1 MRRWQ
6 PSHWPLALQLAVAFA
21 VVTALALGG
30 SGVLLLGQSTARM
43 LEERAATLLA
53 WGQAAA
59 GLAAENL
66 PAETPAGALT
76 LALYRFHQQSGIRPV
91 VVDRGGQVV
100 ADISDQSPLLG
111 TKLTHPEVAS
121 ALGGQPQTGTRRL
134 AGGEWVMYGGVPV
147 VRGGE
152 QVGAVLVSADMA
164 AVREAQRALLRQ
176 LLLVAGVMEVLAVLL
191 GVLLA
196 RQLSRPLVRLR
207 AAVLRLA
214 GGRLDT
220 RVEPAGSRELLD
232 LGEGFNRMSAELG
245 RLDQQRRAFVADAS
259 HELRTPV
266 ASIRA
271 LADALLTDR
280 RGDIAVYKEHL
291 ADIVQ
296 ECDRAGRL
304 VSRLLELARLD
315 MRSDA
320 RGQAAPAATAE
331 PLDLRQVAEEVVH
344 ALEPLSAERG
354 VHLELAPGGPVI
366 ARADP
371 HLVETVLGNLVE
383 NGLKYT
389 PRGGMVRVEVSAAA
403 GAASLT
409 VTDTGIG
416 IAEADQALIFERFYR
431 VDKARARATG
441 GAGLGLAIAAEAAA
455 LLGGRISVTS
465 EVGKGSQF
473 RLTLPH

>member
-1 MRRWQ
+1 MMRRLR
-6 PSHWPLALQLAVAFA
+6 PAHWPLALQLAVAFA
-21 VVTALALGG
+21 LVTALALGG
-30 SGVLLLGQSTARM
+30 SGVLLLGQSTVRM
-43 LEERAATLLA
+43 LDEREATVLS

-59 GLAAENL
+59 GLAAESSG
-66 PAETPAGALT
+66 PELT

-91 VVDRGGQVV
+91 VVDTGGKVI
-100 ADISDQSPLLG
+100 ADLSDQSPLLG
-111 TKLTHPEVAS
+111 TKLTHPELVS
-121 ALGGQPQTGTRRL
+121 ALGGQPLTGTRRL
-134 AGGEWVMYGGVPV
+134 SGGEWVMYGAVPV
-147 VRGGE
+147 MRGGLAA
-152 QVGAVLVSADMA
+152 GAVLVSADIT
-164 AVREAQRALLRQ
+164 AVRSAQQDLLRQ
-176 LLLVAGVMEVLAVLL
+176 LLLVAGVAEVLAVAL
-191 GVLLA
+191 GILVA

-207 AAVLRLA
+207 AAVSRLA

-245 RLDQQRRAFVADAS
+245 RLDHQRRAFVADAS

-280 RGDIAVYKEHL
+280 RGDVAIYKEHL

-315 MRSDA
+315 MRSEA
-320 RGQAAPAATAE
+320 RAGVAFE
-331 PLDLRQVAEEVVH
+331 PTDLRTVAEEVVH
-344 ALEPLSAERG
+344 ALEPLAGERG
-354 VHLELAPGGPVI
+354 VGLELLPGEPVV
-366 ARADP
+366 ARADG

-389 PRGGMVRVEVSAAA
+389 PSGGMVTVSVARSAA
-403 GAASLT
+403 GADAVLT

-416 IAEADQALIFERFYR
+416 IAPAEQALIFERFYR
-431 VDKARARATG
+431 VDKARSRATG
-441 GAGLGLAIAAEAAA
+441 GAGLGLAIASEAAS
-455 LLGGRISVTS
+455 LLGGKISVTS
-465 EVGKGSQF
+465 EPGRGSQF
-473 RLTLPH
+473 RLTLPL